1 MGTRKTSVALIVRR
15 GALRRFHKLTQRA
28 ADLPV
33 TIWWDRRQSDR
44 RAGSTDV
51 NGERRVGDRRKNPPY
66 TWQTGDFVV
75 VRTPESPT
83 SRTRR

>member
-1 MGTRKTSVALIVRR
+1 MGTLTTSVALIVRR

-33 TIWWDRRQSDR
+33 TVWWDRRQSDR
-44 RAGSTDV
+44 RASSQDV
-51 NGERRVGDRRKNPPY
+51 GGERRVGDRRKNPPF

-75 VRTPESPT
+75 VAADETTPT
-83 SRTRR
+83 RTRD